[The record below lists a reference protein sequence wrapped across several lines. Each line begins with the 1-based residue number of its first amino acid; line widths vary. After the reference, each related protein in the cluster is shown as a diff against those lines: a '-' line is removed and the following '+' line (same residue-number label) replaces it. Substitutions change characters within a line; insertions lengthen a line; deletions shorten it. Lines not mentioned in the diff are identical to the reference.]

1 MWQGSRLALKY
12 LGAAGIMLAFEFK
25 AIAISFSILQET
37 HMKLLTRSL
46 IALFAASMLLSA
58 CSKTDESADAAADTA
73 VMPDAA
79 PATTEPSTD
88 AAPAPAAPAEEPASE
103 EPGGWVPP
111 PAEGS

>member
-1 MWQGSRLALKY
+1 
-12 LGAAGIMLAFEFK
+12 
-25 AIAISFSILQET
+25 
-37 HMKLLTRSL
+37 MKLLTRSL

-58 CSKTDESADAAADTA
+58 CGKTDESADAAADTA

-79 PATTEPSTD
+79 PATTEPGAD
-88 AAPAPAAPAEEPASE
+88 AAAEPAPAEEPASE

>member
-1 MWQGSRLALKY
+1 MAGLCLALNVFRR
-12 LGAAGIMLAFEFK
+12 GSHRAFEPE

-58 CSKTDESADAAADTA
+58 CSKTDESADTAADTA
-73 VMPDAA
+73 VTPDAA
-79 PATTEPSTD
+79 PAAEPSTD
-88 AAPAPAAPAEEPASE
+88 AAPDAAAPAPAEEPASE

>member
-1 MWQGSRLALKY
+1 
-12 LGAAGIMLAFEFK
+12 
-25 AIAISFSILQET
+25 
-37 HMKLLTRSL
+37 MKLLTRSL

-73 VMPDAA
+73 VTPDAA
-79 PATTEPSTD
+79 PVTEPGTD
-88 AAPAPAAPAEEPASE
+88 AAPAPAEEPASE

>member
-1 MWQGSRLALKY
+1 
-12 LGAAGIMLAFEFK
+12 
-25 AIAISFSILQET
+25 
-37 HMKLLTRSL
+37 MKLLTRSL

-73 VMPDAA
+73 VTPDAA

-88 AAPAPAAPAEEPASE
+88 AAAPAPAEEPASE

>member
-1 MWQGSRLALKY
+1 
-12 LGAAGIMLAFEFK
+12 
-25 AIAISFSILQET
+25 
-37 HMKLLTRSL
+37 MKLLTRSL

-73 VMPDAA
+73 VTPDAA

-88 AAPAPAAPAEEPASE
+88 AAPAPAEEPASE

>member
-1 MWQGSRLALKY
+1 MAGLCLALNVFRR
-12 LGAAGIMLAFEFK
+12 GSHRAFEPE

-73 VMPDAA
+73 VTPDAA

-88 AAPAPAAPAEEPASE
+88 AAAPAPAEEPASE

>member
-1 MWQGSRLALKY
+1 MAGPVPGSEVFRR
-12 LGAAGIMLAFEFK
+12 GPHRAFEPE

-73 VMPDAA
+73 VTPDAA

-88 AAPAPAAPAEEPASE
+88 AAAPAPAEEPASE